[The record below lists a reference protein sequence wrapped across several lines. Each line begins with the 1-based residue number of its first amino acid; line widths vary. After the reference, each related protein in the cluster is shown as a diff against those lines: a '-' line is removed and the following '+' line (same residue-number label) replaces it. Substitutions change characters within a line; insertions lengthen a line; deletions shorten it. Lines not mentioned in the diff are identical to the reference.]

1 MMGND
6 EYKKK
11 TLIISWNPFRELGKI
26 ISRFIG
32 KEKKKEKKSNNNVMD
47 QISHGIRSCIVSKF
61 VPSKKKK
68 KLASNS
74 IYHV

>member
-32 KEKKKEKKSNNNVMD
+32 KEKKKEKKVIIMLWIKSVTAFD
-47 QISHGIRSCIVSKF
+47 R
-61 VPSKKKK
+61 
-68 KLASNS
+68 A
-74 IYHV
+74 